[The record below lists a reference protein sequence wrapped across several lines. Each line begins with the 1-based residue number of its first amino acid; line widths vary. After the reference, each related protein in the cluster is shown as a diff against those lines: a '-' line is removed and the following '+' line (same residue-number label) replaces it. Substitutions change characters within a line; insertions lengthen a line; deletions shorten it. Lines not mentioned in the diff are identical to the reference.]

1 MQVRE
6 TRSPFL
12 YEAFECFT
20 LMANAMTQCVKGSQ
34 RMMPGARVAGKKS
47 GVAPV
52 EATPPK
58 EHYTRSPG
66 SSRTSNVTLARREAA
81 LKKKELP
88 L

>member
-34 RMMPGARVAGKKS
+34 RMMPGARVAGKKKRRC
-47 GVAPV
+47 PC
-52 EATPPK
+52 
-58 EHYTRSPG
+58 RS
-66 SSRTSNVTLARREAA
+66 NAA
-81 LKKKELP
+81 
-88 L
+88 